1 MIYKLFLVI
10 CRAQSYFF
18 YFHFQNFYYKKK
30 LTIAQKRAETVN
42 KHSTK
47 IPATENAAGI
57 IYKEKISS
65 LFLKQMRNELME
77 ATTPGEE
84 LTSQSGTETSD

>member
-18 YFHFQNFYYKKK
+18 YFHFQNFYYQKK

-42 KHSTK
+42 KHSTN
-47 IPATENAAGI
+47 IPATENVAGI
-57 IYKEKISS
+57 NCKEKTNSY
-65 LFLKQMRNELME
+65 FLNR
-77 ATTPGEE
+77 
-84 LTSQSGTETSD
+84 

>member
-18 YFHFQNFYYKKK
+18 YFHFQNFYYQKK

-47 IPATENAAGI
+47 SQPH
-57 IYKEKISS
+57 KLLSPV
-65 LFLKQMRNELME
+65 QRN
-77 ATTPGEE
+77 GCW
-84 LTSQSGTETSD
+84 SI